1 MTPSLQPMFDLYVKP
16 YLAIIKLVI
25 VTLFFGTIIGV
36 SFWMGKRF
44 EEGNTIEA
52 ENKAALLAEAQKSQL
67 AAIQAF
73 KDANTAWE
81 VIAKEQDKKHDE
93 ELVILSKKLDI
104 LKTKELKLEK
114 KLKEA
119 YEKDTEWATTA
130 IPTSYGRL
138 LDEASKD

>member
-44 EEGNTIEA
+44 EEKNTEQA
-52 ENKAALLAEAQKSQL
+52 ENKVILLEQSQATNL
-67 AAIQAF
+67 AAIAVLE
-73 KDANTAWE
+73 KANAEWKGY
-81 VIAKEQDKKHDE
+81 ANGRKEAHD
-93 ELVILSKKLDI
+93 D
-104 LKTKELKLEK
+104 ELKALEK
-114 KLKEA
+114 KLSVSKDKEQKLERKLKDA
-119 YEKDTEWATTA
+119 YEKDTEWATTL

-138 LDEASKD
+138 FDEASKD